1 LVVARAYNGLLH
13 GLAWIAG
20 ISIMAMFVVVV
31 VDVGIRATGL
41 QPPRWSVPVTE
52 YLILYFTMA
61 AAPYVVRVRGHVF
74 VEMLVAQLPLR
85 ARDLFGRFIALV
97 CAAASLIATY
107 YAAELVLEAIRRG
120 KIDIRAIDIPLWL
133 LYAPLPVG
141 FLLVAVE
148 FIIAAFGSRS
158 LYLEESEI
166 NL

>member
-1 LVVARAYNGLLH
+1 MVARAYNRLLF

-20 ISIMAMFVVVV
+20 ASIMAMFIVVV
-31 VDVGIRATGL
+31 VDVAIRAAGL

-107 YAAELVLEAIRRG
+107 YGAVLVMEAVGRG
-120 KIDIRAIDIPLWL
+120 SMDIRAIDIPLWI

-148 FIIAAFGSRS
+148 FVITAFGARS
-158 LYLEESEI
+158 LYVEQSEI
-166 NL
+166 HI